1 MPHKHLVYAA
11 FNFSYAYCFMGEI
24 AFSVRY
30 FSLPVCLKYSS
41 ADFINNLKTRPQA
54 RFLFKAILFDVVKTG
69 LPFLYS
75 MPCFLRNFDQ
85 NQAYGHTDYGAQRI
99 VKQICKLEGSG
110 F

>member
-41 ADFINNLKTRPQA
+41 ADFINNLKTRPVGT
-54 RFLFKAILFDVVKTG
+54 LF
-69 LPFLYS
+69 
-75 MPCFLRNFDQ
+75 MPRNMIRCD
-85 NQAYGHTDYGAQRI
+85 
-99 VKQICKLEGSG
+99 
-110 F
+110 